1 MYEKAKIHVE
11 RIPDLLKQFP
21 EDLSFKADISDP
33 KFIYQRKKKT
43 KRGEVEN
50 PIEVVKKV
58 LIGIK
63 GLLDQKKEDIIKKYM
78 FPEEKKQIEEEIKE
92 EIDKILLEF
101 EEQKEEEPIDE

>member
-1 MYEKAKIHVE
+1 MY
-11 RIPDLLKQFP
+11 LTL
-21 EDLSFKADISDP
+21 DISDP

-63 GLLDQKKEDIIKKYM
+63 GLLD
-78 FPEEKKQIEEEIKE
+78 
-92 EIDKILLEF
+92 
-101 EEQKEEEPIDE
+101 

>member
-1 MYEKAKIHVE
+1 MELLLEVARLKNLAHQAYVTEVTQKGVTYTFCMYEKAKIHVE

-63 GLLDQKKEDIIKKYM
+63 GLLD
-78 FPEEKKQIEEEIKE
+78 
-92 EIDKILLEF
+92 
-101 EEQKEEEPIDE
+101 

>member
-1 MYEKAKIHVE
+1 MSNFINYFTYDEYRKLKAMDDMYEKAKIHVE

-21 EDLSFKADISDP
+21 EALSFKADVSDP
-33 KFIYQRKKKT
+33 KFIYQKKKKT

-63 GLLDQKKEDIIKKYM
+63 GLLD
-78 FPEEKKQIEEEIKE
+78 
-92 EIDKILLEF
+92 
-101 EEQKEEEPIDE
+101 

>member
-1 MYEKAKIHVE
+1 MGKEMSTFFLYLLFSSQAKIHVE

-63 GLLDQKKEDIIKKYM
+63 GLLDLKKEDIIKKVDISL
-78 FPEEKKQIEEEIKE
+78 PIRIKE
-92 EIDKILLEF
+92 DTKTI
-101 EEQKEEEPIDE
+101 

>member
-1 MYEKAKIHVE
+1 MTEVTQKGVTYTFRMYEKAKIHVE

-21 EDLSFKADISDP
+21 EGICHLRRIYRIP
-33 KFIYQRKKKT
+33 NCIYQRKKKT

-63 GLLDQKKEDIIKKYM
+63 GLLD
-78 FPEEKKQIEEEIKE
+78 
-92 EIDKILLEF
+92 
-101 EEQKEEEPIDE
+101 